1 MHTPAHANEFAT
13 ARARQEQMINNEL
26 QAKQPVDPAHRSNPR
41 CASFLLQKDKG
52 ERGETQ
58 EVITRE
64 STKEGGEQ
72 GERG

>member
-1 MHTPAHANEFAT
+1 MLVHVNEFAN
-13 ARARQEQMINNEL
+13 ARARREQMIKNDL
-26 QAKQPVDPAHRSNPR
+26 QAKRPVDPAHRSNPR

-58 EVITRE
+58 EVRTRE
-64 STKEGGEQ
+64 STKEGGKQ

>member
-1 MHTPAHANEFAT
+1 MLVHVNEFAN
-13 ARARQEQMINNEL
+13 ARARREQMIKNDL
-26 QAKQPVDPAHRSNPR
+26 QAKRPVDPAHLSNPR

-58 EVITRE
+58 EVRTRE
-64 STKEGGEQ
+64 STKEGGKQ